1 MQADF
6 LKTEHLLVR
15 ISTDSCIL
23 ELFDKCFHIIFASW
37 MVVFLVILS
46 VISMD
51 LGLAI
56 PVEKCV
62 IVEAKNVPDCI

>member
-23 ELFDKCFHIIFASW
+23 ELFDKGFHIVFASW
-37 MVVFLVILS
+37 MVFFLVILS
-46 VISMD
+46 MVSGD

-56 PVEKCV
+56 AIEKRV
-62 IVEAKNVPDCI
+62 IVES